1 MEKGSKKGN
10 NKKNPTYIGIF
21 AKDSKEALKTVKGV
35 CKESLLQIM
44 KQINP

>member
-1 MEKGSKKGN
+1 MEKGKKPH

-21 AKDSKEALKTVKGV
+21 AADSKEAIKLVKGT
-35 CKESLLQIM
+35 CKDSLQQIM